1 MGNRFIV
8 WGRKHS
14 FNRVHQSGDWMGL
27 GAVTPVVT
35 PFPVVAQA
43 PLAAGPQPSSFTQER
58 APGEGL
64 RRELEVASSIGSVAR
79 ARGRPRKSA
88 AR

>member
-14 FNRVHQSGDWMGL
+14 FNRVHQAGDWMGL
-27 GAVTPVVT
+27 GAVTPVVS
-35 PFPVVAQA
+35 PFPVVAP
-43 PLAAGPQPSSFTQER
+43 PLVAGPQPLER

-64 RRELEVASSIGSVAR
+64 RRELEVASSIASVAR
-79 ARGRPRKSA
+79 SRGRPRKERA
-88 AR
+88 IR

>member
-27 GAVTPVVT
+27 GAVVPVVT
-35 PFPVVAQA
+35 PFPVVAPQ
-43 PLAAGPQPSSFTQER
+43 PLVAGPEPETR
-58 APGEGL
+58 AVRGEGL
-64 RRELEVASSIGSVAR
+64 RRELEVASSIASVAR
-79 ARGRPRKSA
+79 GRGRPRKSA
-88 AR
+88 QR